1 MSENIP
7 FRLAGSRNPLILVP
21 VYVNAKGPYQFILD
35 TGASHCLLSPELSA
49 TLEITPETEKQATG
63 AGGAVTLA
71 FAHVNSLTLGSVR
84 QQNVQVAITSEIQR
98 VSAAVQTALDGVLGF
113 NFLKDFVLEID
124 YQKSVFQLAP
134 PSEPD
139 NATGPRSGH
148 VISFKLVSP
157 VKPLILV
164 PAIVNG
170 QGPYQFA
177 LDTGASRT
185 ILSSRVVEELK
196 VATTNEGPATGG
208 GGQVQILAGTVGSL
222 AVGDAR
228 VRDHAI
234 GAGEFLN
241 MLSTALG
248 ARLDGI
254 IGHNFL
260 NQFKVTI
267 DYPRSALHLLPAGS
281 S

>member
-1 MSENIP
+1 L
-7 FRLAGSRNPLILVP
+7 RDA
-21 VYVNAKGPYQFILD
+21 
-35 TGASHCLLSPELSA
+35 
-49 TLEITPETEKQATG
+49 
-63 AGGAVTLA
+63 
-71 FAHVNSLTLGSVR
+71 
-84 QQNVQVAITSEIQR
+84 
-98 VSAAVQTALDGVLGF
+98 SAATRAQRGCLQFEL
-113 NFLKDFVLEID
+113 
-124 YQKSVFQLAP
+124 Y
-134 PSEPD
+134 
-139 NATGPRSGH
+139 RSAQD
-148 VISFKLVSP
+148 P
-157 VKPLILV
+157 AAMAKPLILV

-185 ILSSRVVEELK
+185 MVSFRLAEPLE
-196 VATTNEGPATGG
+196 VATTSDGTGAGG
-208 GGQVQILAGTVGSL
+208 GGQIQILSGKVGSL
-222 AVGDAR
+222 AVGDAG

-241 MLSTALG
+241 MLSTAMG

-267 DYPRSALHLLPAGS
+267 DYPRSTLQLMPAGS